1 MGFKYEEV
9 KEKLMDMV
17 TALHDE
23 GARKIPSEGQLRDE
37 LGVSVSVIRQA
48 VKNLETEGIITKVQG
63 SGSYIN
69 HEYFRKKTRGIYLF
83 AFGVHGEHPYFRHIV
98 KLSYPPVLRDGF
110 DFLLRPV
117 STVNQGNPHEL
128 FDMELARIKN
138 SRNIDCIFALSCH
151 LDRLMVEKLQS
162 LGKPVVFVDSFAD
175 ASMNSLEL
183 PLVWADNAHPARESV
198 RYLSRKG
205 HRKIALLTRDPTI
218 FTYQHFIDG
227 ARDSAALCGVDLIPV
242 IIPAEALKE
251 GGGVLVEDEEKAMF
265 SAFEGCSAILTYAV
279 SAPKFLTLT
288 RKYSIDIP
296 GKISVLAANEDISEL
311 SCLNADY
318 SPFFNAIFDLAETL
332 LSGDA
337 AGRKSIEAEIDFIDH
352 YNIKDISI

>member
-138 SRNIDCIFALSCH
+138 SRN
-151 LDRLMVEKLQS
+151 S

-205 HRKIALLTRDPTI
+205 HRKIALLTRDPAI
-218 FTYQHFIDG
+218 FTYEHFIDG
-227 ARDSAALCGVDLIPV
+227 AKDAAALCGVDLIPV

-279 SAPKFLTLT
+279 SAPKFLTLM

-332 LSGDA
+332 LSGGA
-337 AGRKSIEAEIDFIDH
+337 AGRKSIEVKIDFLDH
-352 YNIKDISI
+352 YTIKDISI